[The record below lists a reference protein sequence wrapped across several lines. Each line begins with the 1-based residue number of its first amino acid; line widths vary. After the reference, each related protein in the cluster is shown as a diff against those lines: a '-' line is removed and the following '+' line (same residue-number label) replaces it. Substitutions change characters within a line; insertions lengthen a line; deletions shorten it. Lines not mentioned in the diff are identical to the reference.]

1 MAFDVGTA
9 VGYLD
14 LDTSGFKKG
23 FKSALGD
30 LETFSN
36 KSNTT
41 GERLTALGSSMT
53 SVGSSL
59 TKYVTTPLLGAGAAM
74 VTVTAG
80 FESAMSEVAAIS
92 GATGD
97 DFEDLSQKAKDMGA
111 ATKFSASEAAEA
123 FKYMAMAGW
132 KTEDMLSGIEG
143 VLNLAAASG
152 EALGTTSD
160 IVTDALTAFGLTASD
175 AAHFSDVLAAASN
188 NANTNVSMLGE
199 SFKYVAPVAGA
210 MGYSVE
216 DTSIALGLMANSGI
230 KASQAGTALRTIM
243 TNMAK
248 PTDTVATAMEALG
261 LSLTDSEGNMKS
273 LGVIMEDLRAGF
285 NGLTEAEQAN
295 LAASLAGKE
304 GMSGLLAIV
313 NATEK
318 DFNSLNEAIY
328 GADGTAGRMAETMQD
343 NLSGQLVILKSALEG
358 IAISFGELLLPA
370 VKSVVSWLQNLA
382 DKINSLSDSQKE
394 AIVKIA
400 AVVAAIGPALLI
412 VGKLIKT
419 LGSLPTTLKS
429 VKAGFTVL
437 KGAIGSI
444 SAPVVAV
451 IAIVA
456 TLAAA
461 FKHLWETNEEFREN
475 ITAIWE
481 SIKAAFSEF
490 TDGILER
497 INSLGFEFES
507 ITEVLSAIWN
517 GFCELLAPVFEGAFN
532 YIALVLST
540 VFDTLLSLADFFIA
554 VFSGDW
560 EAAWESVKQIF
571 YTIGEFLM
579 KRFELVV
586 DTLKSVADVFLGWF
600 GSTWDKAWG
609 AIKQF
614 FVDTWNAVVSFFTT
628 TAKSIVTGV
637 SNFIDTVVEFFENLP
652 ETLAYWLGFAL
663 GKIAAWIVN
672 LGKKAAEAGP
682 KFVDAV
688 VKFFSELPG
697 KIENWLTKTIQKL
710 SSWGTNAKNKATEAG
725 SNFVNSVVSYLSQL
739 PDKFNTWLTKV
750 LTYLSGIPSKMY
762 NIGKSMLK
770 NLWDGLKSVWNDL
783 WSWVSRIGDKI
794 SSTFSSFVSGAKAGY
809 SGSYATGLDYVP
821 RDMLV
826 KVHEGE
832 TIRTKQQTKSELSG
846 EKPAVGGNQPLI
858 VNLTVDG
865 RTLGQVALSNINNI
879 TETGGVVPLK
889 I

>member
-41 GERLTALGSSMT
+41 EERLTALGSSMT

-97 DFEDLSQKAKDMGA
+97 DFEALSQKAKDMGA

-579 KRFELVV
+579 KKFELVV

-614 FVDTWNAVVSFFTT
+614 FVDTWNAVASFFTT

-846 EKPAVGGNQPLI
+846 EKPAVGGSQPLI

>member
-74 VTVTAG
+74 VTVTVG

-97 DFEDLSQKAKDMGA
+97 DFEALSQKAKDMGA

-123 FKYMAMAGW
+123 FQYMAMAGW

-143 VLNLAAASG
+143 VLSLAAASG
-152 EALGTTSD
+152 EDLATTSD
-160 IVTDALTAFGLTASD
+160 IVTDALTAFGLTAAD
-175 AAHFSDVLAAASN
+175 TAHFSDVLAAASS
-188 NANTNVSMLGE
+188 NANTNVSMMGE
-199 SFKYVAPVAGA
+199 TFKYAAPIAGA
-210 MGYSVE
+210 LGYSIE
-216 DTSIALGLMANSGI
+216 DTAEAIGLMANSGI
-230 KASQAGTALRTIM
+230 KGSQAGTTLRTIM
-243 TNMAK
+243 TKLSGEIEICGERLGDFTIQTTNSDGSMR
-248 PTDTVATAMEALG
+248 DLNDILSDCRVAFSQ
-261 LSLTDSEGNMKS
+261 LSES
-273 LGVIMEDLRAGF
+273 
-285 NGLTEAEQAN
+285 EQAS
-295 LAASLAGKE
+295 AASALVGQEA
-304 GMSGLLAIV
+304 MSGFLALM
-313 NATEK
+313 NATPQDVEK
-318 DFNSLNEAIY
+318 LRSAILE
-328 GADGTAGRMAETMQD
+328 ADGTAENMAATMQD

-400 AVVAAIGPALLI
+400 TVVAAIGPALLI

-429 VKAGFTVL
+429 VKDGFTVL
-437 KGAIGSI
+437 KGVIGSI

-475 ITAIWE
+475 ITAVWE

-497 INSLGFEFES
+497 VNSLGFEFES

-560 EAAWESVKQIF
+560 EAAWESVKQIL
-571 YTIGEFLM
+571 YTIGEFLV
-579 KRFELVV
+579 KKFELVI

-600 GSTWDKAWG
+600 GSTWDEAWE

-614 FVDTWNAVVSFFTT
+614 FVDTWNAVVDFFTT
-628 TAKSIVTGV
+628 TVNNIIAGV
-637 SNFIDTVVEFFENLP
+637 SNFIADVVKFFENLP

-697 KIENWLTKTIQKL
+697 KIESWLTKTIQKI
-710 SSWGTNAKNKATEAG
+710 STWGANTKNKAKEAG
-725 SNFVNSVVSYLSQL
+725 SNFVDSVVSYLSQL

-750 LTYLSGIPSKMY
+750 LNYLSGIPSKMY
-762 NIGKSMLK
+762 NIGKNMLS
-770 NLWDGLKSVWNDL
+770 NLWNGLKSVWNDL
-783 WSWVSRIGDKI
+783 WSWVSNIGSKI
-794 SSTFSSFVSGAKAGY
+794 SNAFNSFVSGAKAGY

-832 TIRTKQQTKSELSG
+832 TIRTKQQTKSDLSSSQ
-846 EKPAVGGNQPLI
+846 KKSNPQPLV
-858 VNLTVDG
+858 VNLSIDG
-865 RTLGQVALSNINNI
+865 RTLGQVAISNINDI
-879 TETGGVVPLK
+879 TDTSGIVPLR